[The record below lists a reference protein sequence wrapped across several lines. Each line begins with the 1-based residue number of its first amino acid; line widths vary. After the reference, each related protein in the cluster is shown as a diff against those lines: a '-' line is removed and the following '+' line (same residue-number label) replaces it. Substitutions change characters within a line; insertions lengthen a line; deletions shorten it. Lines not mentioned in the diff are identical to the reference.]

1 MTAKHFTIAIAGN
14 PNCGKTALFN
24 ALTGSRQHVG
34 NWPGVTVE
42 KKEGYFELG
51 GRHIRVV
58 DLPGT
63 YAIFANAEDERA
75 AVDYLL
81 SREADL
87 IINIVDATNIERNLF
102 LTSQLA
108 DMHLPMVIAVNMMD
122 IAEHRGIVLDLQALS
137 ETYGIPCIPLSAV
150 SDKSVMNF
158 VGEMAHVLA
167 APMPLPKPMV
177 YADKVEEAVKL
188 LEPKVAP
195 VAKLLNAD
203 DRWVALMYLG
213 NEKSYADKFA
223 EAGVT
228 IDKAEVTRLLGEE
241 PEFAMAESRYSKSH
255 EVAKA
260 VIESSR
266 TKKTLSDKI
275 DAVLLNRWAALPI
288 FLVIMYLVFW
298 IAVTIGSAFIDFF
311 DVLFGAIFVDGLG
324 YVLTDVF
331 HAPGFVSAIL
341 ADGIGAGIQTVST
354 FIPVIFFMF
363 LCLSFLED
371 SGYMA
376 RAAFVAD
383 RFMRF
388 LGLPGRAFV
397 PMMVGF
403 GCGVPGIMG
412 SRVLE
417 SKRERFLTIFLVPF
431 MSCGARLPVYALFA
445 AAFFGKMAGTV
456 VFLLYLAGVLFAI
469 AYGLFLK
476 KSLFQGQASNFVM
489 ELPPYHL
496 PKFKSLMIHCWQRLR
511 DYIWRAGKVITIAVA
526 VLGFLNSFGIVEKMY
541 VDVNGTET
549 EIVKSEEGYQMVKEN
564 EEGEAENVALPEGF
578 VVDESKI
585 STANEFTAGNGDSE
599 NSLLSVIGK
608 AITPVF
614 EPFGVEKE
622 NWPASVSLFTGLL
635 AKEAVI
641 GTMNSLYS
649 MVGEN
654 NSESGIQNSESNE
667 NDKVAK
673 LEGESLPLAPAT
685 DAASAAPSSGDTP
698 QRPEASEESENVIAR
713 SDSAEAIFSPDSS
726 IAAAAD
732 SAALAS
738 NVIPATEPES
748 GTSEAAPAEAAPA
761 EAPAEETVAEPAEE
775 EKPLIAGID
784 ECPAEEEEEGG
795 APDMKGAL
803 LEALGSIPANLAEV
817 FGSLVDPL
825 GTSGEL
831 EGQEAAELKKETL
844 DKITDAKVL
853 TCEEFAAIE
862 TFGEEEEDE
871 KTRVAVFEKL
881 AAAGLEL
888 SEDEMGAL
896 EEGDLSE
903 TADIYAN
910 LRSYFHNPDKDGNP
924 VDGFNWQVF
933 AFLIFILLYV
943 PCLAAM
949 GVVAREIGLGL
960 AILMATV
967 QTLLAWA
974 VAVLLYQVPVGGNTT
989 WIVAAIVVLVGT
1001 GIFLK
1006 LFGIKAN
1013 KEKRFED

>member
-1 MTAKHFTIAIAGN
+1 MAARKLLTIAIAGN

-24 ALTGSRQHVG
+24 ALTGARQHVG

-51 GRHIRVV
+51 DRQIRLV

-63 YAIFANAEDERA
+63 YALFANAEDERA

-81 SREADL
+81 SREASL
-87 IINIVDATNIERNLF
+87 IINIVDATNLERNLF

-108 DMHLPMVIAVNMMD
+108 DMKIPMVIAVNMMD
-122 IAEHRGIVLDLQALS
+122 IAENRGIQLDLDELS
-137 ETYGIPCIPLSAV
+137 DFYGVPCIPLSAV
-150 SDKSVMNF
+150 SEKSVTNF
-158 VGEMAHVLA
+158 ISQMGHVLA
-167 APMPLPKPMV
+167 RPMPLPKQMV
-177 YADKVEEAVKL
+177 YGDKVEEAVKV

-195 VAKLLNAD
+195 VAKLLDAD
-203 DRWVALMYLG
+203 SRWVSLMYLG

-223 EAGVT
+223 EAGVKL
-228 IDKAEVTRLLGEE
+228 DKAKVVKILGEE
-241 PEFAMAESRYSKSH
+241 PEFTMAENRYSISH
-255 EVAKA
+255 EVAGKA
-260 VIESSR
+260 TVSVR
-266 TKKTLSDKI
+266 TKKTFSDKL

-288 FLVIMYLVFW
+288 FLVVMYLVFW

-324 YVLTDVF
+324 YLLGDVLGC
-331 HAPGFVSAIL
+331 PSFVTAIL

-526 VLGFLNSFGIVEKMY
+526 ILGFLNSFGIVEKA
-541 VDVNGTET
+541 VDDASTGSATET
-549 EIVKSEEGYQMVKEN
+549 EQS
-564 EEGEAENVALPEGF
+564 AGF
-578 VVDESKI
+578 
-585 STANEFTAGNGDSE
+585 EFTAGNGDSE
-599 NSLLSVIGK
+599 NSLLSIIGK

-614 EPFGVEKE
+614 EPFGVERE

-649 MVGEN
+649 MAGEN

-667 NDKVAK
+667 
-673 LEGESLPLAPAT
+673 EGKA
-685 DAASAAPSSGDTP
+685 
-698 QRPEASEESENVIAR
+698 
-713 SDSAEAIFSPDSS
+713 
-726 IAAAAD
+726 
-732 SAALAS
+732 
-738 NVIPATEPES
+738 
-748 GTSEAAPAEAAPA
+748 
-761 EAPAEETVAEPAEE
+761 AEPAADASTSSATD
-775 EKPLIAGID
+775 KPLIAGID
-784 ECPAEEEEEGG
+784 ECPAEEEEGG
-795 APDMKGAL
+795 APDIKGAV

-817 FGSLVDPL
+817 FGSLTDPL
-825 GTSGEL
+825 GTTGEL
-831 EGQEAAELKKETL
+831 EDQEAAELKKETL

-853 TCEEFAAIE
+853 TCEEYAAIE
-862 TFGEEEEDE
+862 TFGEEEVDE
-871 KTRVAVFEKL
+871 KTREAVFAKL

-888 SEDEMGAL
+888 SEDEMLAL

-910 LRSYFHNPDKDGNP
+910 LRSYFHNPDKNGNP

-967 QTLLAWA
+967 QTILAWA
-974 VAVLLYQVPVGGNTT
+974 VAVLLYQVPVGGDTK
-989 WIVAAIVVLVGT
+989 WIVAAIAVLVGT

-1006 LFGIKAN
+1006 LFGMKAN

>member
-1 MTAKHFTIAIAGN
+1 MAARKLLTIAIAGN

-24 ALTGSRQHVG
+24 ALTGARQHVG

-51 GRHIRVV
+51 DRQIRLV

-63 YAIFANAEDERA
+63 YALFANAEDERA

-81 SREADL
+81 SREASL
-87 IINIVDATNIERNLF
+87 IINIIDATNLERNLF

-108 DMHLPMVIAVNMMD
+108 DMKIPMVIAVNMMD
-122 IAEHRGIVLDLQALS
+122 IAENRGIQLDLDELS
-137 ETYGIPCIPLSAV
+137 DFYGVPCIPLSAV
-150 SDKSVMNF
+150 SEKSVTNF
-158 VGEMAHVLA
+158 ISQMGHVLA
-167 APMPLPKPMV
+167 SPMPLPKQMV
-177 YADKVEEAVKL
+177 YGDKVEEAVKV

-195 VAKLLNAD
+195 VAKLLDAD
-203 DRWVALMYLG
+203 ARWVSLMYLG

-223 EAGVT
+223 EAGVKL
-228 IDKAEVTRLLGEE
+228 DKAEVVKILGEE
-241 PEFAMAESRYSKSH
+241 PEFAMAENRYSISH
-255 EVAKA
+255 EVAGKA
-260 VIESSR
+260 IVSAR
-266 TKKTLSDKI
+266 AKKTFSDKL

-324 YVLTDVF
+324 YLLGDVLGC
-331 HAPGFVSAIL
+331 PSFVTAVL

-469 AYGLFLK
+469 VYGLFLK

-511 DYIWRAGKVITIAVA
+511 DYIWRAGKVITLAVA
-526 VLGFLNSFGIVEKMY
+526 VLGFLNSFGIVEKAA
-541 VDVNGTET
+541 D
-549 EIVKSEEGYQMVKEN
+549 EN
-564 EEGEAENVALPEGF
+564 APADEPAGF
-578 VVDESKI
+578 
-585 STANEFTAGNGDSE
+585 EFTAGNGDTE

-654 NSESGIQNSESNE
+654 NSESGIQNSETNE
-667 NDKVAK
+667 DGKAAEPEKVA
-673 LEGESLPLAPAT
+673 
-685 DAASAAPSSGDTP
+685 
-698 QRPEASEESENVIAR
+698 V
-713 SDSAEAIFSPDSS
+713 
-726 IAAAAD
+726 AD
-732 SAALAS
+732 SAATDSVKADS
-738 NVIPATEPES
+738 TVAAAGSAATDS
-748 GTSEAAPAEAAPA
+748 AVVVDSAAAPAEPAEVVAEATPA
-761 EAPAEETVAEPAEE
+761 EAPAEEKATEPAAE

-784 ECPAEEEEEGG
+784 ECPVEEEEEGG
-795 APDMKGAL
+795 APDIKGAV

-817 FGSLVDPL
+817 FGSLTDPL
-825 GTSGEL
+825 GTTGEL

-853 TCEEFAAIE
+853 TCEEYAAIE

-871 KTRVAVFEKL
+871 KTRDAVFAKL

-910 LRSYFHNPDKDGNP
+910 LRSYFHNPDKNGNP

-960 AILMATV
+960 AVLMATV
-967 QTLLAWA
+967 QTILAWA
-974 VAVLLYQVPVGGNTT
+974 VAVLLYQVPVGGDTK
-989 WIVAAIVVLVGT
+989 WIVAAIVALVGT

-1006 LFGIKAN
+1006 LFGMKAN

>member
-1 MTAKHFTIAIAGN
+1 MAARKLLTIAIAGN

-24 ALTGSRQHVG
+24 ALTGARQHVG

-51 GRHIRVV
+51 DRQIRLV

-63 YAIFANAEDERA
+63 YALFANAEDERA

-81 SREADL
+81 SREASL
-87 IINIVDATNIERNLF
+87 IINIVDATNLERNLF

-108 DMHLPMVIAVNMMD
+108 DMKIPMVIAVNMMD
-122 IAEHRGIVLDLQALS
+122 IAVNREIQLDLDELS
-137 ETYGIPCIPLSAV
+137 DFYGVPCLPLSAV
-150 SDKSVMNF
+150 SEKSVTNF
-158 VGEMAHVLA
+158 ISQMGHVLA
-167 APMPLPKPMV
+167 SPMALPKQMV
-177 YADKVEEAVKL
+177 YGDKVEEAVKV

-195 VAKLLNAD
+195 VAKLLDAD
-203 DRWVALMYLG
+203 SRWVSLMYLG

-223 EAGVT
+223 EAGVKL
-228 IDKAEVTRLLGEE
+228 DKAEVVKILGEE
-241 PEFAMAESRYSKSH
+241 PEFAMAENRYSISH
-255 EVAKA
+255 EVAGKA
-260 VIESSR
+260 TVSVR
-266 TKKTLSDKI
+266 TKKTFSDKL

-288 FLVIMYLVFW
+288 FLVVMYLVFW

-324 YVLTDVF
+324 YLLGDVLGC
-331 HAPGFVSAIL
+331 PSFVTAIL

-526 VLGFLNSFGIVEKMY
+526 ILGFLNSFGIVEKA
-541 VDVNGTET
+541 VDDASTGSATET
-549 EIVKSEEGYQMVKEN
+549 EQS
-564 EEGEAENVALPEGF
+564 AGF
-578 VVDESKI
+578 
-585 STANEFTAGNGDSE
+585 EFTAGNGDSE
-599 NSLLSVIGK
+599 NSLLSIIGK

-614 EPFGVEKE
+614 EPFGVERE

-649 MVGEN
+649 MAGEN

-667 NDKVAK
+667 
-673 LEGESLPLAPAT
+673 EGKA
-685 DAASAAPSSGDTP
+685 
-698 QRPEASEESENVIAR
+698 
-713 SDSAEAIFSPDSS
+713 
-726 IAAAAD
+726 
-732 SAALAS
+732 
-738 NVIPATEPES
+738 
-748 GTSEAAPAEAAPA
+748 
-761 EAPAEETVAEPAEE
+761 AEPAADASTSSATD
-775 EKPLIAGID
+775 KPLIAGID
-784 ECPAEEEEEGG
+784 ECPAEEEEGG
-795 APDMKGAL
+795 APDIKGAV

-817 FGSLVDPL
+817 FGSLTDPL
-825 GTSGEL
+825 GTTGEL
-831 EGQEAAELKKETL
+831 EDQEAAELKKETL

-853 TCEEFAAIE
+853 TCEEYAAIE
-862 TFGEEEEDE
+862 TFGEEEVDE
-871 KTRVAVFEKL
+871 KTREAVFAKL

-888 SEDEMGAL
+888 SEDEMLAL

-910 LRSYFHNPDKDGNP
+910 LRSYFHNPDKNGNP

-967 QTLLAWA
+967 QTILAWA
-974 VAVLLYQVPVGGNTT
+974 VAVLLYQVPVGGDTK
-989 WIVAAIVVLVGT
+989 WIVAAIAVLVGT

-1006 LFGIKAN
+1006 LFGMKAN

>member
-1 MTAKHFTIAIAGN
+1 MAARKLLTIAIAGN

-24 ALTGSRQHVG
+24 ALTGARQHVG

-51 GRHIRVV
+51 DRQIRLV

-63 YAIFANAEDERA
+63 YALFANAEDERA

-81 SREADL
+81 SREASL
-87 IINIVDATNIERNLF
+87 IINIVDATNLERNLF

-108 DMHLPMVIAVNMMD
+108 DMKIPMVIAVNMMD
-122 IAEHRGIVLDLQALS
+122 IAENRGIQLDLDELS
-137 ETYGIPCIPLSAV
+137 DFYGVPCIPLSAV
-150 SDKSVMNF
+150 SEKSVTNF
-158 VGEMAHVLA
+158 ISQMGHVLA
-167 APMPLPKPMV
+167 SPMPLPKQMV
-177 YADKVEEAVKL
+177 YGDKVEEAVKV
-188 LEPKVAP
+188 LEPKVAT
-195 VAKLLNAD
+195 VAKLLDAD
-203 DRWVALMYLG
+203 SRWVSLMYLG
-213 NEKSYADKFA
+213 NQKSYADKFA
-223 EAGVT
+223 EAGVKL
-228 IDKAEVTRLLGEE
+228 DKAEVVKILGEE
-241 PEFAMAESRYSKSH
+241 PEFAMAENRYSISH
-255 EVAKA
+255 GVAGKA
-260 VIESSR
+260 IVSAR
-266 TKKTLSDKI
+266 AKKTFSDKL

-324 YVLTDVF
+324 YVLTDVL
-331 HAPGFVSAIL
+331 HAPGFVAAIL

-511 DYIWRAGKVITIAVA
+511 DYIWRAGKVITLAVA
-526 VLGFLNSFGIVEKMY
+526 ILGFLNSFGIVEKAA
-541 VDVNGTET
+541 D
-549 EIVKSEEGYQMVKEN
+549 EN
-564 EEGEAENVALPEGF
+564 TPADEPAGF
-578 VVDESKI
+578 
-585 STANEFTAGNGDSE
+585 EFTAGNGDSE
-599 NSLLSVIGK
+599 NSLLSTIGK

-649 MVGEN
+649 MAGE
-654 NSESGIQNSESNE
+654 NSES
-667 NDKVAK
+667 
-673 LEGESLPLAPAT
+673 
-685 DAASAAPSSGDTP
+685 
-698 QRPEASEESENVIAR
+698 
-713 SDSAEAIFSPDSS
+713 
-726 IAAAAD
+726 
-732 SAALAS
+732 S
-738 NVIPATEPES
+738 NVIPANEPES
-748 GTSEAAPAEAAPA
+748 TSNEMADQ
-761 EAPAEETVAEPAEE
+761 VRHDGEE
-775 EKPLIAGID
+775 EKVLIAGVD

-795 APDMKGAL
+795 APDIKGAV

-817 FGSLVDPL
+817 FGSLTDPL

-831 EGQEAAELKKETL
+831 EGQETAELKKETL
-844 DKITDAKVL
+844 DKIEGAKVL

-871 KTRVAVFEKL
+871 KTREAVFEKL
-881 AAAGLEL
+881 AAAGITLD
-888 SEDEMGAL
+888 EDEMGAL

-910 LRSYFHNPDKDGNP
+910 LRSYFHNPDKNGNP

-989 WIVAAIVVLVGT
+989 WIVAAIAVLVGT

-1006 LFGIKAN
+1006 VFGMKAN

>member
-1 MTAKHFTIAIAGN
+1 MAARKLLTIAIAGN

-24 ALTGSRQHVG
+24 ALTGARQHVG

-51 GRHIRVV
+51 DRQIRLV

-63 YAIFANAEDERA
+63 YALFANAEDERA

-81 SREADL
+81 SREASL
-87 IINIVDATNIERNLF
+87 IINIVDATNLERNLF

-108 DMHLPMVIAVNMMD
+108 DMHIPMVIAVNMMD
-122 IAEHRGIVLDLQALS
+122 IAENRGIQLDLDELS
-137 ETYGIPCIPLSAV
+137 DVYGVPCIPLSAV
-150 SDKSVMNF
+150 SEKSVTNF
-158 VGEMAHVLA
+158 ISQMGHVLA
-167 APMPLPKPMV
+167 SPMPLPKQMV
-177 YADKVEEAVKL
+177 YGDKIEETVKV

-195 VAKLLNAD
+195 VAKLLDAD
-203 DRWVALMYLG
+203 ARWVSLMYLG
-213 NEKSYADKFA
+213 NQNSYADKFA
-223 EAGVT
+223 EAGVK
-228 IDKAEVTRLLGEE
+228 INKADVTKILGEE
-241 PEFAMAESRYSKSH
+241 PEFAMAENRYSISH
-255 EVAKA
+255 NVAGKA
-260 VIESSR
+260 IVAARE
-266 TKKTLSDKI
+266 KKTFSDKL
-275 DAVLLNRWAALPI
+275 DAVLLNRWTALPI
-288 FLVIMYLVFW
+288 FLVVMYLVFW
-298 IAVTIGSAFIDFF
+298 VAVTIGSAFIDFF

-324 YVLTDVF
+324 YVLTDVL

-363 LCLSFLED
+363 LSLSFLED

-456 VFLLYLAGVLFAI
+456 VFLLYLAGVLFAV

-526 VLGFLNSFGIVEKMY
+526 ILGFLNSFGIVEKAA
-541 VDVNGTET
+541 D
-549 EIVKSEEGYQMVKEN
+549 EN
-564 EEGEAENVALPEGF
+564 APADEPAGF
-578 VVDESKI
+578 
-585 STANEFTAGNGDSE
+585 EFTAGNGDSE

-649 MVGEN
+649 MAGEN
-654 NSESGIQNSESNE
+654 AE
-667 NDKVAK
+667 
-673 LEGESLPLAPAT
+673 APAEEPK
-685 DAASAAPSSGDTP
+685 AEEPAPE
-698 QRPEASEESENVIAR
+698 QV
-713 SDSAEAIFSPDSS
+713 
-726 IAAAAD
+726 AAAD
-732 SAALAS
+732 SAATDSAVVS
-738 NVIPATEPES
+738 DSA
-748 GTSEAAPAEAAPA
+748 AAPAETA
-761 EAPAEETVAEPAEE
+761 EATEEKAEE
-775 EKPLIAGID
+775 EKVLIAGVD

-795 APDMKGAL
+795 APDIKGAV
-803 LEALGSIPANLAEV
+803 LEALGSIPANLSEV
-817 FGSLVDPL
+817 IGSLTDIL
-825 GTSGEL
+825 GTAGEL

-853 TCEEFAAIE
+853 TCEEFAAIA

-871 KTRVAVFEKL
+871 KTREAVFEKL
-881 AAAGLEL
+881 AAAGVTLD
-888 SEDEMGAL
+888 EDEMGAL

-910 LRSYFHNPDKDGNP
+910 LRSYFHNPDKNGNP

-967 QTLLAWA
+967 QTILAWA
-974 VAVLLYQVPVGGNTT
+974 VAVLLYQVPVGGDTK
-989 WIVAAIVVLVGT
+989 WIVAAIVALVGT

-1006 LFGIKAN
+1006 LFGMKAN

>member
-1 MTAKHFTIAIAGN
+1 MAPKLFTIAIAGN

-24 ALTGSRQHVG
+24 ALTGARQSVG

-42 KKEGYFELG
+42 KKEGFFELG
-51 GRHIRVV
+51 NQHIRVV

-63 YAIFANAEDERA
+63 YALFANAEDERA

-81 SREADL
+81 TREADL
-87 IINIVDATNIERNLF
+87 IVNIIDASNIERNLF
-102 LTSQLA
+102 LTSQLV
-108 DMHLPMVIAVNMMD
+108 DMQIPMVIAANMID
-122 IAEHRGIVLDLQALS
+122 IAEKRGLHLDLDILA
-137 ETYGIPCIPLSAV
+137 ERFGVPVIPLSAV
-150 SDKSVMNF
+150 NERSITNF
-158 VGEMAHVLA
+158 ISEMAHVVA
-167 APMPLPKPMV
+167 GKKMTPKAID
-177 YADKVEEAVKL
+177 YGEKVEAAVKY
-188 LEPKVAP
+188 LEPKVEP
-195 VAKLLNAD
+195 VAKLLDAD
-203 DRWVALMYLG
+203 ARWVSLMYLG

-223 EAGVT
+223 EAKVQ
-228 IDKAEVTRLLGEE
+228 INKAEVTQILGEE
-241 PEFAMAESRYSKSH
+241 SEFAMADSRYSLAH
-255 EVAKA
+255 EIAGKT
-260 VIESSR
+260 ILSNRSKR
-266 TKKTLSDKI
+266 TWSDKL
-275 DAVLLNRWAALPI
+275 DSVLLNRWASLPI
-288 FLVIMYLVFW
+288 FLLVMYLVFW
-298 IAVTIGSAFIDFF
+298 VAVTIGSAFIDFF

-324 YVLTDVF
+324 YLLTDVF

-445 AAFFGKMAGTV
+445 AAFFGTQAGTV
-456 VFLLYLAGVLFAI
+456 VFALYLAGVLFAI
-469 AYGLFLK
+469 VYGLILRR
-476 KSLFQGQASNFVM
+476 SLFVGEASNFVM

-496 PKFKSLMIHCWQRLR
+496 PKFKSLMIHSWLRLR
-511 DYIWRAGKVITIAVA
+511 DYVIRAGKVITIAVA
-526 VLGFLNSFGIVEKMY
+526 ILGFLNSFGFVDKLYTEINGEK
-541 VDVNGTET
+541 T
-549 EIVKSEEGYQMVKEN
+549 EIVKSEEGYAMVQDEKE
-564 EEGEAENVALPEGF
+564 VPLPEG
-578 VVDESKI
+578 VVIDESKVQTE
-585 STANEFTAGNGDSE
+585 SEFTAGNGDSE

-614 EPFGVEKE
+614 EPFGVESN

-649 MVGEN
+649 MAGPGDAAEVASRHPEQ
-654 NSESGIQNSESNE
+654 SEGSSEVSTE
-667 NDKVAK
+667 
-673 LEGESLPLAPAT
+673 APAP
-685 DAASAAPSSGDTP
+685 AAEPVAVA
-698 QRPEASEESENVIAR
+698 
-713 SDSAEAIFSPDSS
+713 DSS
-726 IAAAAD
+726 ETRHPEQSEGSSEVSAAAD
-732 SAALAS
+732 SAVADSAVVADS
-738 NVIPATEPES
+738 
-748 GTSEAAPAEAAPA
+748 AAETA
-761 EAPAEETVAEPAEE
+761 EAPADGSASSPT
-775 EKPLIAGID
+775 EKVLIAGVD

-795 APDMKGAL
+795 APDILGAFK
-803 LEALGSIPANLAEV
+803 EALGTIPENLSEV
-817 FGSLVDPL
+817 FGSLTDIL

-831 EGQEAAELKKETL
+831 EAQNAAELKKVTL
-844 DKITDAKVL
+844 DKILDAKAI
-853 TCEEFAAIE
+853 TCEEYASIE
-862 TFGEEEEDE
+862 TFSEEEGADKAREE
-871 KTRVAVFEKL
+871 VFAKL
-881 AAAGLEL
+881 AAAGLTL
-888 SEDEMGAL
+888 SEDEIGAL

-910 LRSYFHNPDKDGNP
+910 LRSYFHNPDKNGNP

-949 GVVAREIGLGL
+949 GVVVREIGLGL
-960 AILMATV
+960 GVLMAVV
-967 QTLLAWA
+967 QTILAWA
-974 VAVLLYQVPVGGNTT
+974 VAVLLYQVPVGGNVF
-989 WIVAAIVVLVGT
+989 WIVSSIIVLVAT
-1001 GIFLK
+1001 FVFLK
-1006 LFGIKAN
+1006 LFGMSAN
-1013 KEKRFED
+1013 KKGRFED

>member
-1 MTAKHFTIAIAGN
+1 MAARKLLTIAIAGN

-24 ALTGSRQHVG
+24 ALTGARQRVG

-51 GRHIRVV
+51 DRQIRLV

-63 YAIFANAEDERA
+63 YALFANAEDERA

-81 SREADL
+81 SREASL
-87 IINIVDATNIERNLF
+87 IINIVDATNLERNLF

-108 DMHLPMVIAVNMMD
+108 DMKIPMVIAVNMMD
-122 IAEHRGIVLDLQALS
+122 IAENRGIQLDLDELS
-137 ETYGIPCIPLSAV
+137 DFYGVPCIPLSAV
-150 SDKSVMNF
+150 SEKSVTNF
-158 VGEMAHVLA
+158 ISQMGHVLA
-167 APMPLPKPMV
+167 SPMPLPKQMV
-177 YADKVEEAVKL
+177 YGDKVEEAVKV

-195 VAKLLNAD
+195 VAKLLDAD
-203 DRWVALMYLG
+203 ARWVSLMYLG
-213 NEKSYADKFA
+213 NQKSYADKFA
-223 EAGVT
+223 EAGVKL
-228 IDKAEVTRLLGEE
+228 DKADVVKILGEE
-241 PEFAMAESRYSKSH
+241 PEFAMAENRYSISH
-255 EVAKA
+255 EVAGKA
-260 VIESSR
+260 TVSVR
-266 TKKTLSDKI
+266 TKKTFSDKL

-324 YVLTDVF
+324 YLLGDVLGC
-331 HAPGFVSAIL
+331 PSFVTAVL

-476 KSLFQGQASNFVM
+476 RSLFQGQASNFVM

-511 DYIWRAGKVITIAVA
+511 DYIWRAGKVITLAVA

-541 VDVNGTET
+541 VDVDGKTT
-549 EIVKSEEGYQMVKEN
+549 EIVQAEDGYQMVKEN

-578 VVDESKI
+578 VVDESKVVK
-585 STANEFTAGNGDSE
+585 SNEFTAGNGDSE
-599 NSLLSVIGK
+599 NSMLSIIGK

-614 EPFGVEKE
+614 EPFGVERE

-654 NSESGIQNSESNE
+654 AE
-667 NDKVAK
+667 
-673 LEGESLPLAPAT
+673 APAEENK
-685 DAASAAPSSGDTP
+685 AAKPTEEPKAEEPAPEQVAVADSAAT
-698 QRPEASEESENVIAR
+698 
-713 SDSAEAIFSPDSS
+713 DSVKADSTV
-726 IAAAAD
+726 AAAD
-732 SAALAS
+732 SAATDSAVVADS
-738 NVIPATEPES
+738 A
-748 GTSEAAPAEAAPA
+748 AAPAESAEVVAEAAPA
-761 EAPAEETVAEPAEE
+761 EEKATEPAAE
-775 EKPLIAGID
+775 EKPLIVGID

-795 APDMKGAL
+795 APDIKGAV

-817 FGSLVDPL
+817 FGSLTDPL

-853 TCEEFAAIE
+853 TCEEYAAIE

-871 KTRVAVFEKL
+871 KTREAVFAKL

-910 LRSYFHNPDKDGNP
+910 LRSYFHNPDKNGNP

-974 VAVLLYQVPVGGNTT
+974 VAVLLYQVPVGGNVT

-1006 LFGIKAN
+1006 LFGMKAN

>member
-1 MTAKHFTIAIAGN
+1 MAPKLFTIAIAGN

-24 ALTGSRQHVG
+24 ALTGARQSVG

-42 KKEGYFELG
+42 KKEGFFELG
-51 GRHIRVV
+51 NQHIRVV

-81 SREADL
+81 TREADL
-87 IINIVDATNIERNLF
+87 IVNIIDASNIERNLF
-102 LTSQLA
+102 LTSQLV
-108 DMHLPMVIAVNMMD
+108 DMQIPMVIAANMID
-122 IAEHRGIVLDLQALS
+122 IAEKRGLHLDLDILA
-137 ETYGIPCIPLSAV
+137 ERFGVPVIPLSAV
-150 SDKSVMNF
+150 NERSITNF
-158 VGEMAHVLA
+158 ISEMAHVIA
-167 APMPLPKPMV
+167 GKKMTPKAID
-177 YADKVEEAVKL
+177 YGEKVESAVKY
-188 LEPKVAP
+188 LEPKVEP
-195 VAKLLNAD
+195 VAKLLDAD
-203 DRWVALMYLG
+203 ARWVSLMYLG

-223 EAGVT
+223 EAKVQ
-228 IDKAEVTRLLGEE
+228 INKAEVTKMLDEE
-241 PEFAMAESRYSKSH
+241 SEFAMADARYSMAHDIANKTILSNRS
-255 EVAKA
+255 K
-260 VIESSR
+260 R
-266 TKKTLSDKI
+266 TWSDKL
-275 DAVLLNRWAALPI
+275 DSVLLNRWASLPI
-288 FLVIMYLVFW
+288 FLLVMYLVFW
-298 IAVTIGSAFIDFF
+298 VAVTIGSAFIDFF

-324 YVLTDVF
+324 YLLTDVL

-445 AAFFGKMAGTV
+445 AAFFGTQAGTV
-456 VFLLYLAGVLFAI
+456 VFALYLAGVLFAI
-469 AYGLFLK
+469 VYGLILRR
-476 KSLFQGQASNFVM
+476 SLFVGEASNFVM

-496 PKFKSLMIHCWQRLR
+496 PKFKSLMIHSWLRLR
-511 DYIWRAGKVITIAVA
+511 DYVIRAGKVITIAVA
-526 VLGFLNSFGIVEKMY
+526 ILGFLNSFGFVDKLYTEINGEK
-541 VDVNGTET
+541 T
-549 EIVKSEEGYQMVKEN
+549 EIVKSEEGYAMVQDEKE
-564 EEGEAENVALPEGF
+564 VPLPEG
-578 VVDESKI
+578 VVIDESKVQTE
-585 STANEFTAGNGDSE
+585 SEFTAGNGDSE

-608 AITPVF
+608 AITPIF
-614 EPFGVEKE
+614 EPFGVEAN

-649 MVGEN
+649 MAGPGDAAEVASRHPEQ
-654 NSESGIQNSESNE
+654 SEGSSEVST
-667 NDKVAK
+667 A
-673 LEGESLPLAPAT
+673 SPAPA
-685 DAASAAPSSGDTP
+685 
-698 QRPEASEESENVIAR
+698 
-713 SDSAEAIFSPDSS
+713 AEPVAVADSS
-726 IAAAAD
+726 ETRHPEQSEGSSEVSAAAD
-732 SAALAS
+732 SAVADSAVADS
-738 NVIPATEPES
+738 S
-748 GTSEAAPAEAAPA
+748 KAAEPA
-761 EAPAEETVAEPAEE
+761 EAPAADPAEE
-775 EKPLIAGID
+775 KVLIAGVD

-795 APDMKGAL
+795 APDILGAFK
-803 LEALGSIPANLAEV
+803 EALGTIPENLSEV
-817 FGSLVDPL
+817 FGSLTDIL

-831 EGQEAAELKKETL
+831 EAQNAAELKKVTL
-844 DKITDAKVL
+844 DKILDAKAI
-853 TCEEFAAIE
+853 TCEEYASIE
-862 TFGEEEEDE
+862 TFSEDE
-871 KTRVAVFEKL
+871 GADKAREEVFAKL
-881 AAAGLEL
+881 AAAGLTL
-888 SEDEMGAL
+888 SEDEIGAL

-910 LRSYFHNPDKDGNP
+910 LRSYFHNPDKNGNP

-949 GVVAREIGLGL
+949 GVVVREIGLGL
-960 AILMATV
+960 GVLMAVV
-967 QTLLAWA
+967 QTILAWA
-974 VAVLLYQVPVGGNTT
+974 VAVLLYQVPVGGNVF
-989 WIVAAIVVLVGT
+989 WIVSSIIVLVAT
-1001 GIFLK
+1001 FVFLK
-1006 LFGIKAN
+1006 LFGMSAN
-1013 KEKRFED
+1013 KKGRFED

>member
-1 MTAKHFTIAIAGN
+1 MAPKLFTIAIAGN

-24 ALTGSRQHVG
+24 ALTGARQSVG

-42 KKEGYFELG
+42 KKEGFFELG
-51 GRHIRVV
+51 NQHIRVV

-63 YAIFANAEDERA
+63 YALFANAEDERA

-81 SREADL
+81 TREADL
-87 IINIVDATNIERNLF
+87 IVNIIDASNIERNLF
-102 LTSQLA
+102 LTSQLV
-108 DMHLPMVIAVNMMD
+108 DMQIPMVIAANMID
-122 IAEHRGIVLDLQALS
+122 IAEKRGLHLDLDILA
-137 ETYGIPCIPLSAV
+137 ERFGVPVIPLSAV
-150 SDKSVMNF
+150 NERSITNF
-158 VGEMAHVLA
+158 ISEMAHVVA
-167 APMPLPKPMV
+167 GKKMTPKAID
-177 YADKVEEAVKL
+177 YGEKVESAVKY
-188 LEPKVAP
+188 LEPKVEP
-195 VAKLLNAD
+195 VAKLLDAD
-203 DRWVALMYLG
+203 ARWVSLMYLG

-223 EAGVT
+223 EAKVQ
-228 IDKAEVTRLLGEE
+228 INKAEVTQILGEE
-241 PEFAMAESRYSKSH
+241 SEFAMADSRYSLAH
-255 EVAKA
+255 EIAGKT
-260 VIESSR
+260 ILSNRSKR
-266 TKKTLSDKI
+266 TWSDKL
-275 DAVLLNRWAALPI
+275 DSVLLNRWASLPI
-288 FLVIMYLVFW
+288 FLLVMYLVFW
-298 IAVTIGSAFIDFF
+298 VAVTIGSAFIDFF

-324 YVLTDVF
+324 YLLTDVF

-445 AAFFGKMAGTV
+445 AAFFGTQAGTV
-456 VFLLYLAGVLFAI
+456 VFALYLAGVLFAI
-469 AYGLFLK
+469 VYGLILRR
-476 KSLFQGQASNFVM
+476 SLFVGEASNFVM

-496 PKFKSLMIHCWQRLR
+496 PKFKSLMIHSWLRLR
-511 DYIWRAGKVITIAVA
+511 DYVIRAGKVITIAVA
-526 VLGFLNSFGIVEKMY
+526 ILGFLNSFGFVDKLYTEINGEK
-541 VDVNGTET
+541 T
-549 EIVKSEEGYQMVKEN
+549 EIVKSEEGYAMVQDEKE
-564 EEGEAENVALPEGF
+564 VPLPEG
-578 VVDESKI
+578 VVIDESKVQTE
-585 STANEFTAGNGDSE
+585 SEFTAGNGDSE

-614 EPFGVEKE
+614 EPFGVESN

-649 MVGEN
+649 MAGP
-654 NSESGIQNSESNE
+654 G
-667 NDKVAK
+667 
-673 LEGESLPLAPAT
+673 
-685 DAASAAPSSGDTP
+685 DAAEAPKAAEP
-698 QRPEASEESENVIAR
+698 
-713 SDSAEAIFSPDSS
+713 
-726 IAAAAD
+726 AA
-732 SAALAS
+732 
-738 NVIPATEPES
+738 VEKV
-748 GTSEAAPAEAAPA
+748 A
-761 EAPAEETVAEPAEE
+761 EAPAPAAEPVAVADSSAVDSAKVAVADSAVADSAVVADSVAAEKAAEAPAAAE
-775 EKPLIAGID
+775 EKPLIAGVD

-795 APDMKGAL
+795 APDILGAFK
-803 LEALGSIPANLAEV
+803 EALGTIPENLSEV
-817 FGSLVDPL
+817 FGSLTDIL

-831 EGQEAAELKKETL
+831 EAQNAAELKKVTL
-844 DKITDAKVL
+844 DKILDAKAI
-853 TCEEFAAIE
+853 TCEEYASIE
-862 TFGEEEEDE
+862 TFSEDE
-871 KTRVAVFEKL
+871 GADKAREEVFAKL
-881 AAAGLEL
+881 AAAGLTL
-888 SEDEMGAL
+888 SEDEIGAL

-910 LRSYFHNPDKDGNP
+910 LRSYFHNPDKNGNP

-949 GVVAREIGLGL
+949 GVVVREIGLGL
-960 AILMATV
+960 GVLMAVV
-967 QTLLAWA
+967 QTILAWA
-974 VAVLLYQVPVGGNTT
+974 VAVLLYQVPVGGNVF
-989 WIVAAIVVLVGT
+989 WIVSSIIVLVAT
-1001 GIFLK
+1001 FVFLK
-1006 LFGIKAN
+1006 LFGMSAN
-1013 KEKRFED
+1013 KKGRFED

>member
-1 MTAKHFTIAIAGN
+1 
-14 PNCGKTALFN
+14 
-24 ALTGSRQHVG
+24 
-34 NWPGVTVE
+34 
-42 KKEGYFELG
+42 
-51 GRHIRVV
+51 
-58 DLPGT
+58 
-63 YAIFANAEDERA
+63 
-75 AVDYLL
+75 
-81 SREADL
+81 
-87 IINIVDATNIERNLF
+87 
-102 LTSQLA
+102 
-108 DMHLPMVIAVNMMD
+108 
-122 IAEHRGIVLDLQALS
+122 
-137 ETYGIPCIPLSAV
+137 
-150 SDKSVMNF
+150 
-158 VGEMAHVLA
+158 
-167 APMPLPKPMV
+167 
-177 YADKVEEAVKL
+177 
-188 LEPKVAP
+188 
-195 VAKLLNAD
+195 
-203 DRWVALMYLG
+203 
-213 NEKSYADKFA
+213 
-223 EAGVT
+223 
-228 IDKAEVTRLLGEE
+228 
-241 PEFAMAESRYSKSH
+241 
-255 EVAKA
+255 
-260 VIESSR
+260 
-266 TKKTLSDKI
+266 
-275 DAVLLNRWAALPI
+275 
-288 FLVIMYLVFW
+288 
-298 IAVTIGSAFIDFF
+298 
-311 DVLFGAIFVDGLG
+311 
-324 YVLTDVF
+324 
-331 HAPGFVSAIL
+331 
-341 ADGIGAGIQTVST
+341 
-354 FIPVIFFMF
+354 
-363 LCLSFLED
+363 
-371 SGYMA
+371 
-376 RAAFVAD
+376 
-383 RFMRF
+383 
-388 LGLPGRAFV
+388 
-397 PMMVGF
+397 
-403 GCGVPGIMG
+403 
-412 SRVLE
+412 
-417 SKRERFLTIFLVPF
+417 
-431 MSCGARLPVYALFA
+431 
-445 AAFFGKMAGTV
+445 AGTV

-489 ELPPYHL
+489 ELPPYHM

-526 VLGFLNSFGIVEKMY
+526 VLGFLNSFGIVEK
-541 VDVNGTET
+541 
-549 EIVKSEEGYQMVKEN
+549 
-564 EEGEAENVALPEGF
+564 A
-578 VVDESKI
+578 VDENAP
-585 STANEFTAGNGDSE
+585 TNEPAGFEFTAGNGDSE

-654 NSESGIQNSESNE
+654 ASDVIPATKPESSTGEMADQVRHDEE
-667 NDKVAK
+667 QAAVATADTTANDTNKVA
-673 LEGESLPLAPAT
+673 EPA
-685 DAASAAPSSGDTP
+685 
-698 QRPEASEESENVIAR
+698 
-713 SDSAEAIFSPDSS
+713 AETAEV
-726 IAAAAD
+726 AAAD

-748 GTSEAAPAEAAPA
+748 GTSEAAPAEA
-761 EAPAEETVAEPAEE
+761 PAEETVVEPAAE
-775 EKPLIAGID
+775 EKPLIAGVD

-795 APDMKGAL
+795 APDIKGAL

-817 FGSLVDPL
+817 FGSLTDPL

-871 KTRVAVFEKL
+871 KTRVAVFAKL
-881 AAAGLEL
+881 AAAGIEL

>member
-1 MTAKHFTIAIAGN
+1 MAARKLLTIAIAGN

-24 ALTGSRQHVG
+24 ALTGARQHVG

-51 GRHIRVV
+51 DRQIRLV

-63 YAIFANAEDERA
+63 YALFANAEDERA

-81 SREADL
+81 SREASL
-87 IINIVDATNIERNLF
+87 IINIVDATNLERNLF

-108 DMHLPMVIAVNMMD
+108 DMKIPMVIAVNMMD
-122 IAEHRGIVLDLQALS
+122 IAENRGIQLDLDELS
-137 ETYGIPCIPLSAV
+137 DFYGVPCIPLSAV
-150 SDKSVMNF
+150 SEKSVTNF
-158 VGEMAHVLA
+158 ISQMGHVLA
-167 APMPLPKPMV
+167 SPMPLPKQMV
-177 YADKVEEAVKL
+177 YGDKVEEAVKM

-195 VAKLLNAD
+195 VAELLATD
-203 DRWVALMYLG
+203 ARWVSLMYLG

-223 EAGVT
+223 EAGVKL
-228 IDKAEVTRLLGEE
+228 DKADVVKILGEE
-241 PEFAMAESRYSKSH
+241 PEFAMAENRYSISH
-255 EVAKA
+255 SVAGKA
-260 VIESSR
+260 IVSAR
-266 TKKTLSDKI
+266 AKKTFSDKL

-324 YVLTDVF
+324 YVLTDVL
-331 HAPGFVSAIL
+331 HAPGFVAAIL

-456 VFLLYLAGVLFAI
+456 VFLLYLAGVLFAV

-496 PKFKSLMIHCWQRLR
+496 PKVKSLMIHCWQRLR
-511 DYIWRAGKVITIAVA
+511 DYIWRAGKVITLAVA
-526 VLGFLNSFGIVEKMY
+526 VLGFLNSFGIVEK
-541 VDVNGTET
+541 
-549 EIVKSEEGYQMVKEN
+549 
-564 EEGEAENVALPEGF
+564 A
-578 VVDESKI
+578 VDEN
-585 STANEFTAGNGDSE
+585 APADEPAGFEFTAGNGDSE

-654 NSESGIQNSESNE
+654 AEAPADGSTISPTE
-667 NDKVAK
+667 KVA
-673 LEGESLPLAPAT
+673 E
-685 DAASAAPSSGDTP
+685 
-698 QRPEASEESENVIAR
+698 
-713 SDSAEAIFSPDSS
+713 
-726 IAAAAD
+726 
-732 SAALAS
+732 
-738 NVIPATEPES
+738 
-748 GTSEAAPAEAAPA
+748 PAEAPTA
-761 EAPAEETVAEPAEE
+761 EAPAEE
-775 EKPLIAGID
+775 KPLIVGID

-795 APDMKGAL
+795 APDIKGAV

-817 FGSLVDPL
+817 FGSLTDPL
-825 GTSGEL
+825 GTTGEL

-853 TCEEFAAIE
+853 TCEEYAAIE

-871 KTRVAVFEKL
+871 KTREAVFAKL

-910 LRSYFHNPDKDGNP
+910 LRSYFHNPDKNGNP

-960 AILMATV
+960 AVLMATV

-974 VAVLLYQVPVGGNTT
+974 IAVLLYQVPVGGNMT

-1006 LFGIKAN
+1006 LFGMKAN

>member
-1 MTAKHFTIAIAGN
+1 MAARKLLTIAIAGN

-24 ALTGSRQHVG
+24 ALTGARQHVG

-51 GRHIRVV
+51 DRQIRLV

-63 YAIFANAEDERA
+63 YALFANAEDERA

-81 SREADL
+81 SREASL
-87 IINIVDATNIERNLF
+87 IINIVDATNLERNLF

-108 DMHLPMVIAVNMMD
+108 DMKIPMVIAVNMMD
-122 IAEHRGIVLDLQALS
+122 IAENRGIQLDLDELS
-137 ETYGIPCIPLSAV
+137 DFYGVPCIPLSAV
-150 SDKSVMNF
+150 SEKSVTNF
-158 VGEMAHVLA
+158 ISQMGHVLA
-167 APMPLPKPMV
+167 SPMPVPKQIA
-177 YADKVEEAVKL
+177 YADKVEEAVKV

-195 VAKLLNAD
+195 VAELLATD
-203 DRWVALMYLG
+203 ARWVSLMYLG
-213 NEKSYADKFA
+213 NQKSYADKFA

-228 IDKAEVTRLLGEE
+228 LHKADVVKILGEE
-241 PEFAMAESRYSKSH
+241 PEFAMAENRYSIAH
-255 EVAKA
+255 EVAGKA
-260 VIESSR
+260 VVEKR
-266 TKKTLSDKI
+266 AKKTFSDKL

-311 DVLFGAIFVDGLG
+311 DTLFGAIFVDGLG
-324 YVLTDVF
+324 YVLTDVL
-331 HAPGFVSAIL
+331 HAPGFVAAIL

-456 VFLLYLAGVLFAI
+456 VFLLYLAGVLFAV

-476 KSLFQGQASNFVM
+476 KSLFQGLASNFVM

-496 PKFKSLMIHCWQRLR
+496 PKVKSLMIHCWQRLR
-511 DYIWRAGKVITIAVA
+511 DYIWRAGKVITLAVA
-526 VLGFLNSFGIVEKMY
+526 VLGFLNSFGIVEK
-541 VDVNGTET
+541 
-549 EIVKSEEGYQMVKEN
+549 
-564 EEGEAENVALPEGF
+564 A
-578 VVDESKI
+578 VDENAP
-585 STANEFTAGNGDSE
+585 TNEPAGFEFTAGNGDSE

-649 MVGEN
+649 MAGEN
-654 NSESGIQNSESNE
+654 
-667 NDKVAK
+667 
-673 LEGESLPLAPAT
+673 
-685 DAASAAPSSGDTP
+685 
-698 QRPEASEESENVIAR
+698 
-713 SDSAEAIFSPDSS
+713 
-726 IAAAAD
+726 
-732 SAALAS
+732 
-738 NVIPATEPES
+738 
-748 GTSEAAPAEAAPA
+748 A
-761 EAPAEETVAEPAEE
+761 EAPAEENKAAEPVEEPKAETPAAEPAEE
-775 EKPLIAGID
+775 EKVLIAGVD

-795 APDMKGAL
+795 APDIKGAFF
-803 LEALGSIPANLAEV
+803 EALGSIPENLAAV
-817 FGSLVDPL
+817 FGRLLDPL
-825 GTSGEL
+825 ETSGQL
-831 EGQEAAELKKETL
+831 GDQEAAELKKETL

-871 KTRVAVFEKL
+871 KTREAVFAKL

-910 LRSYFHNPDKDGNP
+910 LRSYFHNPDKNGNP
-924 VDGFNWQVF
+924 VDGFNWQ
-933 AFLIFILLYV
+933 A
-943 PCLAAM
+943 
-949 GVVAREIGLGL
+949 
-960 AILMATV
+960 
-967 QTLLAWA
+967 
-974 VAVLLYQVPVGGNTT
+974 
-989 WIVAAIVVLVGT
+989 
-1001 GIFLK
+1001 
-1006 LFGIKAN
+1006 
-1013 KEKRFED
+1013 

>member
-1 MTAKHFTIAIAGN
+1 MAARKLLTIAIAGN

-24 ALTGSRQHVG
+24 ALTGARQHVG

-51 GRHIRVV
+51 DRQIRLV

-63 YAIFANAEDERA
+63 YALFANAEDERA

-81 SREADL
+81 SREASL
-87 IINIVDATNIERNLF
+87 IINIVDATNLKRNLF

-108 DMHLPMVIAVNMMD
+108 DMKIPMVIAVNMMD
-122 IAEHRGIVLDLQALS
+122 IAENRGIQLDLDELS
-137 ETYGIPCIPLSAV
+137 DFYGVPCIPLSAV
-150 SDKSVMNF
+150 SEKSVTNF
-158 VGEMAHVLA
+158 ISQMGHVLA
-167 APMPLPKPMV
+167 SPMPLPKQMV
-177 YADKVEEAVKL
+177 YGDKVEEAVKM

-195 VAKLLNAD
+195 VAELLATD
-203 DRWVALMYLG
+203 ARWVSLMYLG
-213 NEKSYADKFA
+213 NQKSYADKFA
-223 EAGVT
+223 EAGVKL
-228 IDKAEVTRLLGEE
+228 DKAEVVKILGEE
-241 PEFAMAESRYSKSH
+241 PEFAMAENRYSISH
-255 EVAKA
+255 SVAGKA
-260 VIESSR
+260 IVSAR
-266 TKKTLSDKI
+266 AKKTFSDKL

-324 YVLTDVF
+324 YVLGDVLGC
-331 HAPGFVSAIL
+331 PSFVTAIL

-511 DYIWRAGKVITIAVA
+511 DYIWRAGKVITLAVA
-526 VLGFLNSFGIVEKMY
+526 ILGFLNSFGIVEKT
-541 VDVNGTET
+541 VDDASTGSATET
-549 EIVKSEEGYQMVKEN
+549 EQS
-564 EEGEAENVALPEGF
+564 AGF
-578 VVDESKI
+578 
-585 STANEFTAGNGDSE
+585 EFTAGNGDSE

-654 NSESGIQNSESNE
+654 EDER
-667 NDKVAK
+667 DVAK
-673 LEGESLPLAPAT
+673 PEGEGLPLAPAA
-685 DAASAAPSSGDTP
+685 DAASATPSSGDTP
-698 QRPEASEESENVIAR
+698 QRPEASEERHPEQSEGSSEVAATT
-713 SDSAEAIFSPDSS
+713 DSTV
-726 IAAAAD
+726 AAAD
-732 SAALAS
+732 SSTLAA
-738 NVIPATEPES
+738 NVIPASEPES
-748 GTSEAAPAEAAPA
+748 SASEMADQVRHDDEAVTA
-761 EAPAEETVAEPAEE
+761 AEPATE
-775 EKPLIAGID
+775 EKPLIVGID

-795 APDMKGAL
+795 APDIKGAV

-817 FGSLVDPL
+817 IGSLSDPL
-825 GTSGEL
+825 GTTGEL

-853 TCEEFAAIE
+853 TCEEYAAIE

-871 KTRVAVFEKL
+871 KTREAVFAKL

-910 LRSYFHNPDKDGNP
+910 LRSYFHNPDKNGNP

-960 AILMATV
+960 AVLMATV

-974 VAVLLYQVPVGGNTT
+974 IAVLLYQVPVGGNMT

-1006 LFGIKAN
+1006 LFGMKAN

>member
-1 MTAKHFTIAIAGN
+1 MAARKLLTIAIAGN

-24 ALTGSRQHVG
+24 ALTGARQHVG

-51 GRHIRVV
+51 DRQIRLV

-63 YAIFANAEDERA
+63 YALFANAEDERA

-81 SREADL
+81 SREASL
-87 IINIVDATNIERNLF
+87 IINIVDATNLERNLF

-108 DMHLPMVIAVNMMD
+108 DMKIPMVIAVNMMD
-122 IAEHRGIVLDLQALS
+122 IAENRGIQLDLDELS
-137 ETYGIPCIPLSAV
+137 DFYGVPCIPLSAV
-150 SDKSVMNF
+150 SEKSVTNF
-158 VGEMAHVLA
+158 ISQMGHVLA
-167 APMPLPKPMV
+167 SPMPLPKQMV
-177 YADKVEEAVKL
+177 YGDKVEDAVKV

-195 VAKLLNAD
+195 VAKLLDAD
-203 DRWVALMYLG
+203 SRWVSLMYLG
-213 NEKSYADKFA
+213 NQKSYADKFA
-223 EAGVT
+223 EAGVKL
-228 IDKAEVTRLLGEE
+228 DKAEVVKILGEE
-241 PEFAMAESRYSKSH
+241 PEFAMAENRYSISH
-255 EVAKA
+255 EVAGKA
-260 VIESSR
+260 TVSVR
-266 TKKTLSDKI
+266 TKKTFSDKL

-324 YVLTDVF
+324 YLLGDVLGC
-331 HAPGFVSAIL
+331 PSFVTAVL

-476 KSLFQGQASNFVM
+476 RSLFQGQASNFVM

-511 DYIWRAGKVITIAVA
+511 DYIWRAGKVITLAVA

-541 VDVNGTET
+541 VDVDGKTT
-549 EIVKSEEGYQMVKEN
+549 EIVQAEDGYQMVKEN

-578 VVDESKI
+578 VVDESKVVK
-585 STANEFTAGNGDSE
+585 SNEFTAGNGDSE
-599 NSLLSVIGK
+599 NSMLSIIGK

-614 EPFGVEKE
+614 EPFGVERE

-654 NSESGIQNSESNE
+654 AE
-667 NDKVAK
+667 
-673 LEGESLPLAPAT
+673 APA
-685 DAASAAPSSGDTP
+685 DGKAAEPVEEPKAEEPAPEQVAVADSAAT
-698 QRPEASEESENVIAR
+698 
-713 SDSAEAIFSPDSS
+713 DSVKADSTV
-726 IAAAAD
+726 AAAD
-732 SAALAS
+732 SAATDSAVVADS
-738 NVIPATEPES
+738 A
-748 GTSEAAPAEAAPA
+748 AAPAESA
-761 EAPAEETVAEPAEE
+761 EVVAEVAPAEEKATEPAAE
-775 EKPLIAGID
+775 EKPLIVGID

-795 APDMKGAL
+795 APDIKGAV

-817 FGSLVDPL
+817 FGSLTDPL

-853 TCEEFAAIE
+853 TCEEYAAIE

-871 KTRVAVFEKL
+871 KTREAVFAKL

-910 LRSYFHNPDKDGNP
+910 LRSYFHNPDKNGNP

-974 VAVLLYQVPVGGNTT
+974 VAVLLYQVPVGGNVT

-1006 LFGIKAN
+1006 LFGMKAN

>member
-1 MTAKHFTIAIAGN
+1 MAPKLFTIAIAGN

-24 ALTGSRQHVG
+24 ALTGARQSVG

-42 KKEGYFELG
+42 KKEGFFELG
-51 GRHIRVV
+51 NQHIRVV

-81 SREADL
+81 TREADL
-87 IINIVDATNIERNLF
+87 IVNIIDASNIERNLF
-102 LTSQLA
+102 LTSQLV
-108 DMHLPMVIAVNMMD
+108 DMQIPMVIAANMID
-122 IAEHRGIVLDLQALS
+122 IAEKRGLHLDLDILA
-137 ETYGIPCIPLSAV
+137 ERFGVPVIPLSAV
-150 SDKSVMNF
+150 NERSITNF
-158 VGEMAHVLA
+158 ISEMAHVVA
-167 APMPLPKPMV
+167 GKKMTPKAID
-177 YADKVEEAVKL
+177 YGEKVEAAVKY
-188 LEPKVAP
+188 LEPKVEP
-195 VAKLLNAD
+195 VAKLLDAD
-203 DRWVALMYLG
+203 ARWVSLMYLG

-223 EAGVT
+223 EAKVQ
-228 IDKAEVTRLLGEE
+228 INKDEVTKMLDEE
-241 PEFAMAESRYSKSH
+241 SEFAMADARYSLAHDIANKTILSNRS
-255 EVAKA
+255 K
-260 VIESSR
+260 R
-266 TKKTLSDKI
+266 TWSDKL
-275 DAVLLNRWAALPI
+275 DSVLLNRWASLPI
-288 FLVIMYLVFW
+288 FLLVMYLVFW
-298 IAVTIGSAFIDFF
+298 VAVTIGSAFIDFF

-324 YVLTDVF
+324 YLLTDVF

-445 AAFFGKMAGTV
+445 AAFFGTQAGTV
-456 VFLLYLAGVLFAI
+456 VFALYLAGVLFAI
-469 AYGLFLK
+469 VYGLILRR
-476 KSLFQGQASNFVM
+476 SLFVGEASNFVM

-496 PKFKSLMIHCWQRLR
+496 PKFKSLMIHSWLRLR
-511 DYIWRAGKVITIAVA
+511 DYVIRAGKVITIAVA
-526 VLGFLNSFGIVEKMY
+526 ILGFLNSFGFVDKLYTEINGEK
-541 VDVNGTET
+541 T
-549 EIVKSEEGYQMVKEN
+549 EIVKSEEGYAMVQDEKE
-564 EEGEAENVALPEGF
+564 VPLPEG
-578 VVDESKI
+578 VVIDESKVQTE
-585 STANEFTAGNGDSE
+585 SEFTAGNGDSE

-608 AITPVF
+608 AITPIF
-614 EPFGVEKE
+614 EPFGVESN

-649 MVGEN
+649 MAGPGDAAEAPKAA
-654 NSESGIQNSESNE
+654 EPAE
-667 NDKVAK
+667 
-673 LEGESLPLAPAT
+673 APAP
-685 DAASAAPSSGDTP
+685 AAEPVAVA
-698 QRPEASEESENVIAR
+698 
-713 SDSAEAIFSPDSS
+713 DSS
-726 IAAAAD
+726 ETRHPEQSDIRDLGLQPLSGVRFEGAGSSEVAAAD
-732 SAALAS
+732 SAVADSAVVADS
-738 NVIPATEPES
+738 
-748 GTSEAAPAEAAPA
+748 AAAEKAA
-761 EAPAEETVAEPAEE
+761 EAPVAEEKV
-775 EKPLIAGID
+775 LIAGVD

-795 APDMKGAL
+795 APDILGAFK
-803 LEALGSIPANLAEV
+803 EALGTIPEKLGEV
-817 FGSLVDPL
+817 FGSLTDIL

-831 EGQEAAELKKETL
+831 EAQNAAELKKETL
-844 DKITDAKVL
+844 DKVL
-853 TCEEFAAIE
+853 ATKAITCEEYASIE
-862 TFGEEEEDE
+862 TFSEDE
-871 KTRVAVFEKL
+871 GADKAREEVFAKL
-881 AAAGLEL
+881 AAAGLTL
-888 SEDEMGAL
+888 SEDEIGAL

-910 LRSYFHNPDKDGNP
+910 LRSYFHNPDKNGNP

-949 GVVAREIGLGL
+949 GVVVREIGLGL
-960 AILMATV
+960 GVLMAVV
-967 QTLLAWA
+967 QTILAWS
-974 VAVLLYQVPVGGNTT
+974 VAVLLYQIPVGGNVF
-989 WIVAAIVVLVGT
+989 WIVSSIIVLVAT
-1001 GIFLK
+1001 FVFLK
-1006 LFGIKAN
+1006 LFGMSAN
-1013 KEKRFED
+1013 KKGRFED

>member
-1 MTAKHFTIAIAGN
+1 MAARKLLTIAIAGN

-24 ALTGSRQHVG
+24 ALTGARQHVG

-51 GRHIRVV
+51 DRQIRLV

-63 YAIFANAEDERA
+63 YALFANAEDERA

-81 SREADL
+81 SREASL
-87 IINIVDATNIERNLF
+87 IINIVDATNLERNLF

-108 DMHLPMVIAVNMMD
+108 DMKIPMVIAVNMMD
-122 IAEHRGIVLDLQALS
+122 IAENRGIQLDLDELS
-137 ETYGIPCIPLSAV
+137 DFYGVPCIPLSAV
-150 SDKSVMNF
+150 SEKSVTNF
-158 VGEMAHVLA
+158 ISQMGHVLA
-167 APMPLPKPMV
+167 SPMPLPKQMV
-177 YADKVEEAVKL
+177 YGDKVEEAVKV

-195 VAKLLNAD
+195 VAKLLDAD
-203 DRWVALMYLG
+203 SRWVSLMYLG
-213 NEKSYADKFA
+213 NQKSYADKFA
-223 EAGVT
+223 EAGVKL
-228 IDKAEVTRLLGEE
+228 DKAEVVKILGEE
-241 PEFAMAESRYSKSH
+241 PEFAMAENRYSISH
-255 EVAKA
+255 EVAGKA
-260 VIESSR
+260 IVSAR
-266 TKKTLSDKI
+266 AKKTFSDKL

-324 YVLTDVF
+324 YLLGDVLGC
-331 HAPGFVSAIL
+331 PSFVTAVL

-469 AYGLFLK
+469 VYGLFLK

-511 DYIWRAGKVITIAVA
+511 DYIWRAGKVITLAVA

-541 VDVNGTET
+541 VDVDGKTT
-549 EIVKSEEGYQMVKEN
+549 EIVQAEDGYQMVKEN

-578 VVDESKI
+578 VVDESKVVK
-585 STANEFTAGNGDSE
+585 SNEFTAGNGDSE
-599 NSLLSVIGK
+599 NSLLSTIGK

-654 NSESGIQNSESNE
+654 AEAPADGSTSSAT
-667 NDKVAK
+667 DKVTEPAEVTVAK
-673 LEGESLPLAPAT
+673 EKAEEPAPEKVAVADSAAT
-685 DAASAAPSSGDTP
+685 DSVKADSTVAAVA
-698 QRPEASEESENVIAR
+698 
-713 SDSAEAIFSPDSS
+713 DS
-726 IAAAAD
+726 AAAD
-732 SAALAS
+732 SAVVADSA
-738 NVIPATEPES
+738 
-748 GTSEAAPAEAAPA
+748 AAPAESAEVVAEAAPA
-761 EAPAEETVAEPAEE
+761 EEKATEPAAE
-775 EKPLIAGID
+775 EKPLIVGID

-795 APDMKGAL
+795 APDIKGAV

-817 FGSLVDPL
+817 FGSLTDPL
-825 GTSGEL
+825 GTTGEL

-853 TCEEFAAIE
+853 TCEEYAAIE

-871 KTRVAVFEKL
+871 KTREAVFAKL

-903 TADIYAN
+903 TMDIYAN
-910 LRSYFHNPDKDGNP
+910 LRSYFHNPDKNGNP

-960 AILMATV
+960 AVLMATV

-974 VAVLLYQVPVGGNTT
+974 VAVLLYQVPVGGNVT

-1006 LFGIKAN
+1006 LFGMKAN

>member
-1 MTAKHFTIAIAGN
+1 MAARKLLTIAIAGN

-24 ALTGSRQHVG
+24 ALTGARQHVG

-51 GRHIRVV
+51 DRQIRLV

-63 YAIFANAEDERA
+63 YALFANAEDERA

-81 SREADL
+81 SREASL
-87 IINIVDATNIERNLF
+87 IINIVDATNLERNLF

-108 DMHLPMVIAVNMMD
+108 DMKIPMVIAVNMMD
-122 IAEHRGIVLDLQALS
+122 IAENRGIQLDLDELS
-137 ETYGIPCIPLSAV
+137 DFYGVPCLPLSAV
-150 SDKSVMNF
+150 SEKSVTNF
-158 VGEMAHVLA
+158 ISQMGHVLA
-167 APMPLPKPMV
+167 SPMPLPKQMV
-177 YADKVEEAVKL
+177 YGDKVEEAVKV

-195 VAKLLNAD
+195 VAKLLDAD
-203 DRWVALMYLG
+203 ARWVSLMYLG
-213 NEKSYADKFA
+213 NQKSYADKFA
-223 EAGVT
+223 EAGVKL
-228 IDKAEVTRLLGEE
+228 DKAEVVKILGEE
-241 PEFAMAESRYSKSH
+241 PEFAMAENRYSISH
-255 EVAKA
+255 EVAGKA
-260 VIESSR
+260 IVSAR
-266 TKKTLSDKI
+266 AKKTFSDKL

-298 IAVTIGSAFIDFF
+298 IAVTIGSAFIEFF

-324 YVLTDVF
+324 YLLGDVLGC
-331 HAPGFVSAIL
+331 PSFVTAIL

-476 KSLFQGQASNFVM
+476 NSLFQGQASNFVM

-511 DYIWRAGKVITIAVA
+511 DYIWRAGKVIALAVA

-541 VDVNGTET
+541 VDVDGTAT
-549 EIVKSEEGYQMVKEN
+549 EIVQAEDGYQMVKEN
-564 EEGEAENVALPEGF
+564 EAGEAENVALPEGF
-578 VVDESKI
+578 VVDESKVVK
-585 STANEFTAGNGDSE
+585 SNEFTAGNGDSE

-667 NDKVAK
+667 DGKAVEPAADA
-673 LEGESLPLAPAT
+673 STSSAT
-685 DAASAAPSSGDTP
+685 D
-698 QRPEASEESENVIAR
+698 
-713 SDSAEAIFSPDSS
+713 
-726 IAAAAD
+726 
-732 SAALAS
+732 
-738 NVIPATEPES
+738 
-748 GTSEAAPAEAAPA
+748 
-761 EAPAEETVAEPAEE
+761 
-775 EKPLIAGID
+775 KPLIAGID
-784 ECPAEEEEEGG
+784 ECPAEEEEDGG
-795 APDMKGAL
+795 APDIKGAV

-817 FGSLVDPL
+817 FGSLTDPL
-825 GTSGEL
+825 GTTGEL

-853 TCEEFAAIE
+853 TCEEYAAIE

-871 KTRVAVFEKL
+871 KTREAVFAKL

-888 SEDEMGAL
+888 SEDEMLAL

-903 TADIYAN
+903 TMDIYAN
-910 LRSYFHNPDKDGNP
+910 LRSYFHNPDKNGNP

-949 GVVAREIGLGL
+949 GVIAREIGLGL

-974 VAVLLYQVPVGGNTT
+974 VAVLLYQVPVGGNVT

-1006 LFGIKAN
+1006 LFGMKAN

>member
-1 MTAKHFTIAIAGN
+1 MAARKLLTIAIAGN

-24 ALTGSRQHVG
+24 ALTGARQHVG

-51 GRHIRVV
+51 DRQIRLV

-63 YAIFANAEDERA
+63 YALFANAEDERA

-81 SREADL
+81 SREASL
-87 IINIVDATNIERNLF
+87 IINIVDATNLERNLF

-108 DMHLPMVIAVNMMD
+108 DMKIPMVIAVNMMD
-122 IAEHRGIVLDLQALS
+122 IAENRGIQLDLDELS
-137 ETYGIPCIPLSAV
+137 NFYGVPCIPLSAV
-150 SDKSVMNF
+150 SEKSVTNF
-158 VGEMAHVLA
+158 ISQMGHVLA
-167 APMPLPKPMV
+167 SPMPLPKQMV
-177 YADKVEEAVKL
+177 YGDKVEEAVKV

-195 VAKLLNAD
+195 VAKLLDAD
-203 DRWVALMYLG
+203 SRWVSLMYLG
-213 NEKSYADKFA
+213 NQKSYADKFA
-223 EAGVT
+223 EAGVKL
-228 IDKAEVTRLLGEE
+228 DKAEVVKILGEE
-241 PEFAMAESRYSKSH
+241 PEFAMAENRYSISH
-255 EVAKA
+255 EVAGKA
-260 VIESSR
+260 TVSVR
-266 TKKTLSDKI
+266 AKKTFSDKL

-324 YVLTDVF
+324 YLLGDVLGC
-331 HAPGFVSAIL
+331 PSFVTAVL

-469 AYGLFLK
+469 VYGLFLK
-476 KSLFQGQASNFVM
+476 RSLFQGQASNFVM

-511 DYIWRAGKVITIAVA
+511 DYIWRAGKVITLAVA
-526 VLGFLNSFGIVEKMY
+526 ILGFLNSFGIVEKAA
-541 VDVNGTET
+541 D
-549 EIVKSEEGYQMVKEN
+549 EN
-564 EEGEAENVALPEGF
+564 APADEPAGF
-578 VVDESKI
+578 
-585 STANEFTAGNGDSE
+585 EFTAGNGDSE
-599 NSLLSVIGK
+599 NSLLSTIGK

-654 NSESGIQNSESNE
+654 AE
-667 NDKVAK
+667 
-673 LEGESLPLAPAT
+673 APAEENKAT
-685 DAASAAPSSGDTP
+685 EPVEEPKAEEPAPE
-698 QRPEASEESENVIAR
+698 QV
-713 SDSAEAIFSPDSS
+713 
-726 IAAAAD
+726 AAAD
-732 SAALAS
+732 SAATDSVKADS
-738 NVIPATEPES
+738 TVAVADSAVTDS
-748 GTSEAAPAEAAPA
+748 AAAPTEVVAEAAPA
-761 EAPAEETVAEPAEE
+761 EALAE
-775 EKPLIAGID
+775 EKPLIVGID

-795 APDMKGAL
+795 APDIKGAV

-817 FGSLVDPL
+817 FGSLTDPL
-825 GTSGEL
+825 GTTGEL

-853 TCEEFAAIE
+853 TCEEYAAIE

-871 KTRVAVFEKL
+871 KTREAVFAKL

-910 LRSYFHNPDKDGNP
+910 LRSYFHNPDKNGNP

-960 AILMATV
+960 AVLMATV

-974 VAVLLYQVPVGGNTT
+974 IAVLLYQVPVGGNMT

-1006 LFGIKAN
+1006 LFGMKAN

>member
-1 MTAKHFTIAIAGN
+1 MAPKLFTIAIAGN

-24 ALTGSRQHVG
+24 ALTGARQSVG

-42 KKEGYFELG
+42 KKEGFFELG
-51 GRHIRVV
+51 NQHIRVV

-63 YAIFANAEDERA
+63 YALFANAEDERA

-81 SREADL
+81 TREADL
-87 IINIVDATNIERNLF
+87 IVNIIDASNIERNLF
-102 LTSQLA
+102 LTSQLV
-108 DMHLPMVIAVNMMD
+108 DMQIPMVIAANMID
-122 IAEHRGIVLDLQALS
+122 IAEKRGLHLDLDILA
-137 ETYGIPCIPLSAV
+137 ERFGVPVIPLSAV
-150 SDKSVMNF
+150 NERSITNF
-158 VGEMAHVLA
+158 ISEMAHVIA
-167 APMPLPKPMV
+167 GKKMTPKAID
-177 YADKVEEAVKL
+177 YDEKVEAAVKY
-188 LEPKVAP
+188 LEPKVEP
-195 VAKLLNAD
+195 VAKLLDAD
-203 DRWVALMYLG
+203 ARWVSLMYLG

-223 EAGVT
+223 EAKVQ
-228 IDKAEVTRLLGEE
+228 INKAEVTQILGEE
-241 PEFAMAESRYSKSH
+241 SEFAMADSRYSLAH
-255 EVAKA
+255 EIAGKT
-260 VIESSR
+260 ILSNRSKR
-266 TKKTLSDKI
+266 TWSDKL
-275 DAVLLNRWAALPI
+275 DSVLLNRWASLPI
-288 FLVIMYLVFW
+288 FLLVMYLVFW
-298 IAVTIGSAFIDFF
+298 VAVTIGSAFIDFF

-324 YVLTDVF
+324 YLLTDVL

-445 AAFFGKMAGTV
+445 AAFFGTQAGTV
-456 VFLLYLAGVLFAI
+456 VFALYLAGVLFAI
-469 AYGLFLK
+469 VYGLILRR
-476 KSLFQGQASNFVM
+476 SLFVGEASNFVM

-496 PKFKSLMIHCWQRLR
+496 PKFKSLMIHSWLRLR
-511 DYIWRAGKVITIAVA
+511 DYVIRAGKVITIAVA
-526 VLGFLNSFGIVEKMY
+526 ILGFLNSFGFVDKLYTEINGEK
-541 VDVNGTET
+541 T
-549 EIVKSEEGYQMVKEN
+549 EIVKSEEGYAMVQDEKE
-564 EEGEAENVALPEGF
+564 VPLPEG
-578 VVDESKI
+578 VVIGESKVQTE
-585 STANEFTAGNGDSE
+585 SEFTAGNGDSE

-614 EPFGVEKE
+614 EPFGVESN

-649 MVGEN
+649 MAGPGDAVTDERRETRDESMGNSGE
-654 NSESGIQNSESNE
+654 G
-667 NDKVAK
+667 
-673 LEGESLPLAPAT
+673 LPLAPAS
-685 DAASAAPSSGDTP
+685 DAASATPSSGDTP
-698 QRPEASEESENVIAR
+698 QRPIADER
-713 SDSAEAIFSPDSS
+713 RETKDEKSDVV
-726 IAAAAD
+726 AAD
-732 SAALAS
+732 SAVADSA
-738 NVIPATEPES
+738 VAAEKVAES
-748 GTSEAAPAEAAPA
+748 A
-761 EAPAEETVAEPAEE
+761 EAPADGSASSPT
-775 EKPLIAGID
+775 EKPLIAGVD

-795 APDMKGAL
+795 APDILGAFK
-803 LEALGSIPANLAEV
+803 EALGTIPENLSEV
-817 FGSLVDPL
+817 FGSLTDIL

-831 EGQEAAELKKETL
+831 EAQNAAELKKVTL
-844 DKITDAKVL
+844 DKILDAKAI
-853 TCEEFAAIE
+853 TCEEYASIE
-862 TFGEEEEDE
+862 TFSEDE
-871 KTRVAVFEKL
+871 GADKAREEVFAKL
-881 AAAGLEL
+881 AAAGLTL
-888 SEDEMGAL
+888 SEDEIGAL

-910 LRSYFHNPDKDGNP
+910 LRSYFHNPDKNGNP

-949 GVVAREIGLGL
+949 GVVVREIGLGL
-960 AILMATV
+960 GVLMAVV
-967 QTLLAWA
+967 QTILAWA
-974 VAVLLYQVPVGGNTT
+974 VAVLLYQVPVGGNVF
-989 WIVAAIVVLVGT
+989 WIVSSIIVLVAT
-1001 GIFLK
+1001 FVFLK
-1006 LFGIKAN
+1006 LFGMSAN
-1013 KEKRFED
+1013 KKGRFED

>member
-1 MTAKHFTIAIAGN
+1 MAARKLLTIAIAGN

-24 ALTGSRQHVG
+24 ALTGARQHVG

-51 GRHIRVV
+51 DRQIRLV

-63 YAIFANAEDERA
+63 YALFANAEDERA

-81 SREADL
+81 SREASL
-87 IINIVDATNIERNLF
+87 IINIVDATNLERNLF

-108 DMHLPMVIAVNMMD
+108 DMKIPMVIAVNMMD
-122 IAEHRGIVLDLQALS
+122 IAENRGIQLDLDELS
-137 ETYGIPCIPLSAV
+137 DFYGVPCIPLSAV
-150 SDKSVMNF
+150 SEKSVTNF
-158 VGEMAHVLA
+158 ISQMGHVLA
-167 APMPLPKPMV
+167 SPMPLPKQMV
-177 YADKVEEAVKL
+177 YGDKVEEAVKV

-195 VAKLLNAD
+195 VAKLLDAD
-203 DRWVALMYLG
+203 SRWVSLMYLG
-213 NEKSYADKFA
+213 NQKSYADKFA
-223 EAGVT
+223 EAGVKL
-228 IDKAEVTRLLGEE
+228 DKAEVVKILGEE
-241 PEFAMAESRYSKSH
+241 PEFAMAENRYSISH
-255 EVAKA
+255 EVAGKA
-260 VIESSR
+260 IVSAR
-266 TKKTLSDKI
+266 AKKTFSDKL

-324 YVLTDVF
+324 YLLGDVLGC
-331 HAPGFVSAIL
+331 PSFVTAVL

-469 AYGLFLK
+469 VYGLFLK

-511 DYIWRAGKVITIAVA
+511 DYIWRAGKVITLAVA

-541 VDVNGTET
+541 VDVDGKTT
-549 EIVKSEEGYQMVKEN
+549 EIVQAEDGYQMVKEN
-564 EEGEAENVALPEGF
+564 EEGETENVALPEGF
-578 VVDESKI
+578 VVDESKVVK
-585 STANEFTAGNGDSE
+585 SNEFTAGNGDSE
-599 NSLLSVIGK
+599 NSLLSTIGK

-654 NSESGIQNSESNE
+654 AEAPADGSTSSAT
-667 NDKVAK
+667 DKVTEPAEVTVAK
-673 LEGESLPLAPAT
+673 EKAEEPAPEKVAVADSAAT
-685 DAASAAPSSGDTP
+685 DSVKADSTVAAVA
-698 QRPEASEESENVIAR
+698 
-713 SDSAEAIFSPDSS
+713 DS
-726 IAAAAD
+726 AAAD
-732 SAALAS
+732 SAVVADSA
-738 NVIPATEPES
+738 
-748 GTSEAAPAEAAPA
+748 AAPAESAEVVAEAAPA
-761 EAPAEETVAEPAEE
+761 EEKATEPAAE
-775 EKPLIAGID
+775 EKPLIVGID

-795 APDMKGAL
+795 APDIKGAV

-817 FGSLVDPL
+817 FGSLTDPL
-825 GTSGEL
+825 GTTGEL

-853 TCEEFAAIE
+853 TCEEYAAIE

-871 KTRVAVFEKL
+871 KTREAVFAKL

-903 TADIYAN
+903 TMDIYAN
-910 LRSYFHNPDKDGNP
+910 LRSYFHNPDKNGNP

-960 AILMATV
+960 AVLMATV

-974 VAVLLYQVPVGGNTT
+974 VAVLLYQVPVGGNVT

-1006 LFGIKAN
+1006 LFGMKAN

>member
-1 MTAKHFTIAIAGN
+1 MAARKLLTIAIAGN

-24 ALTGSRQHVG
+24 ALTGARQHVG

-51 GRHIRVV
+51 DRQIRLV

-63 YAIFANAEDERA
+63 YALFANAEDERA

-81 SREADL
+81 SREASL
-87 IINIVDATNIERNLF
+87 IINIVDATNLERNLF

-108 DMHLPMVIAVNMMD
+108 DMKIPMVIAVNMMD
-122 IAEHRGIVLDLQALS
+122 IAENRGIQLDLDELS
-137 ETYGIPCIPLSAV
+137 DFYGVPCLPLSAV
-150 SDKSVMNF
+150 SEKSVTNF
-158 VGEMAHVLA
+158 ISQMGHVLA
-167 APMPLPKPMV
+167 SPMALPKQMV
-177 YADKVEEAVKL
+177 YGDKVEEAVKV

-195 VAKLLNAD
+195 VAKLLDAD
-203 DRWVALMYLG
+203 ARWVSLMYLG
-213 NEKSYADKFA
+213 NQKSYADKFA
-223 EAGVT
+223 EAGVKL
-228 IDKAEVTRLLGEE
+228 DKAEVVKILGEE
-241 PEFAMAESRYSKSH
+241 PEFAMAENRYSISH
-255 EVAKA
+255 EVAGKA
-260 VIESSR
+260 TVSVR
-266 TKKTLSDKI
+266 TKKTFSDKL

-288 FLVIMYLVFW
+288 FLVVMYLVFW
-298 IAVTIGSAFIDFF
+298 IAVTIGSAFIEFF

-324 YVLTDVF
+324 YLLGDVLGC
-331 HAPGFVSAIL
+331 PSFVTAVL

-476 KSLFQGQASNFVM
+476 NSLFQGQASNFVM

-511 DYIWRAGKVITIAVA
+511 DYIWRAGKVITLAVA
-526 VLGFLNSFGIVEKMY
+526 VLGFLNSFGIVEKA
-541 VDVNGTET
+541 VDDASTGSATET
-549 EIVKSEEGYQMVKEN
+549 EQS
-564 EEGEAENVALPEGF
+564 AGF
-578 VVDESKI
+578 
-585 STANEFTAGNGDSE
+585 EFTAGNGDSE
-599 NSLLSVIGK
+599 NSLLSIIGK

-614 EPFGVEKE
+614 EPFGVERE

-649 MVGEN
+649 MAGEN

-667 NDKVAK
+667 
-673 LEGESLPLAPAT
+673 EGKA
-685 DAASAAPSSGDTP
+685 
-698 QRPEASEESENVIAR
+698 
-713 SDSAEAIFSPDSS
+713 
-726 IAAAAD
+726 
-732 SAALAS
+732 
-738 NVIPATEPES
+738 
-748 GTSEAAPAEAAPA
+748 
-761 EAPAEETVAEPAEE
+761 AEPAADASTSSATD
-775 EKPLIAGID
+775 KPLIAGID
-784 ECPAEEEEEGG
+784 ECPAEEEEGG
-795 APDMKGAL
+795 APDIKGAV

-817 FGSLVDPL
+817 FGSLTDPL
-825 GTSGEL
+825 GTTGEL
-831 EGQEAAELKKETL
+831 EDQEAAELKKETL

-853 TCEEFAAIE
+853 TCEEYAAIE
-862 TFGEEEEDE
+862 TFGEEKVDE
-871 KTRVAVFEKL
+871 KTREAVFAKL

-888 SEDEMGAL
+888 SEDEMLAL

-910 LRSYFHNPDKDGNP
+910 LRSYFHNPDKNGNP

-949 GVVAREIGLGL
+949 GVIAREIGLGL

-974 VAVLLYQVPVGGNTT
+974 VAVLLYQVPVGGNVT

-1006 LFGIKAN
+1006 LFGMKAN

>member
-1 MTAKHFTIAIAGN
+1 MAARKLLTIAIAGN

-24 ALTGSRQHVG
+24 ALTGARQHVG

-51 GRHIRVV
+51 DRQIRLV

-63 YAIFANAEDERA
+63 YALFANAEDERA

-81 SREADL
+81 SREASL
-87 IINIVDATNIERNLF
+87 IINIVDATNLERNLF

-108 DMHLPMVIAVNMMD
+108 DMKIPMVIAVNMMD
-122 IAEHRGIVLDLQALS
+122 IAENRGIQLDLDELS
-137 ETYGIPCIPLSAV
+137 DFYGVPCIPLSAV
-150 SDKSVMNF
+150 SEKSVTNF
-158 VGEMAHVLA
+158 ISQMGHVLA
-167 APMPLPKPMV
+167 SPMPVPKQIA
-177 YADKVEEAVKL
+177 YADKVEEAVKV

-195 VAKLLNAD
+195 VAELLATD
-203 DRWVALMYLG
+203 ARWVSLMYLG
-213 NEKSYADKFA
+213 NQKSYADKFA

-228 IDKAEVTRLLGEE
+228 LHKADVVKILGEE
-241 PEFAMAESRYSKSH
+241 PEFAMAENRYSIAH
-255 EVAKA
+255 EVAGKA
-260 VIESSR
+260 VVEKR
-266 TKKTLSDKI
+266 AKKTFSDKL

-298 IAVTIGSAFIDFF
+298 IAVTIGSAFIDLF

-324 YVLTDVF
+324 YVLGDVLGC
-331 HAPGFVSAIL
+331 PSFVTAIL

-456 VFLLYLAGVLFAI
+456 VFLLYLAGVLFAV

-496 PKFKSLMIHCWQRLR
+496 PKVKSLMIHCWQRLR
-511 DYIWRAGKVITIAVA
+511 DYIWRAGKVITLAVA

-541 VDVNGTET
+541 VDVNGEKT
-549 EIVKSEEGYQMVKEN
+549 EIVKAEDGFQMVKEN

-654 NSESGIQNSESNE
+654 EEAAE
-667 NDKVAK
+667 EAK
-673 LEGESLPLAPAT
+673 PAEEPKAEAPAPEQVAVA
-685 DAASAAPSSGDTP
+685 DSAAT
-698 QRPEASEESENVIAR
+698 
-713 SDSAEAIFSPDSS
+713 DSVKADSTV
-726 IAAAAD
+726 AAAD
-732 SAALAS
+732 SAVTDSAVVADS
-738 NVIPATEPES
+738 A
-748 GTSEAAPAEAAPA
+748 AAPAESAEVVAEAAPA
-761 EAPAEETVAEPAEE
+761 E
-775 EKPLIAGID
+775 EKPLIVGID

-795 APDMKGAL
+795 APDIKGAV

-817 FGSLVDPL
+817 FGSLTDPL
-825 GTSGEL
+825 GTTGEL

-853 TCEEFAAIE
+853 TCEEYAAIE

-871 KTRVAVFEKL
+871 KTREAVFAKL

-910 LRSYFHNPDKDGNP
+910 LRSYFHNPDKNGTP

-960 AILMATV
+960 AVLMATV

-974 VAVLLYQVPVGGNTT
+974 IAVLLYQVPVGGNVT
-989 WIVAAIVVLVGT
+989 WIVAAIAVLVGT

-1006 LFGIKAN
+1006 LFGMKAN

>member
-1 MTAKHFTIAIAGN
+1 MAARKLLTIAIAGN

-24 ALTGSRQHVG
+24 ALTGARQHVG

-51 GRHIRVV
+51 DRQIRLV

-63 YAIFANAEDERA
+63 YALFANAEDERA

-81 SREADL
+81 SREASL
-87 IINIVDATNIERNLF
+87 IINIVDATNLERNLF
-102 LTSQLA
+102 LTGQLA
-108 DMHLPMVIAVNMMD
+108 DMKIPMVIAVNMMD
-122 IAEHRGIVLDLQALS
+122 IAENRGIQLDLDELS
-137 ETYGIPCIPLSAV
+137 DFYGVPCIPLSAV
-150 SDKSVMNF
+150 SEKSVTNF
-158 VGEMAHVLA
+158 ISQMGHVLA
-167 APMPLPKPMV
+167 SPMPVPKQIA
-177 YADKVEEAVKL
+177 YADKVEEAVKV

-195 VAKLLNAD
+195 VAELLATD
-203 DRWVALMYLG
+203 ARWVSLMYLG
-213 NEKSYADKFA
+213 NQKSYADKFA

-228 IDKAEVTRLLGEE
+228 LHKADVVKILGEE
-241 PEFAMAESRYSKSH
+241 PEFAMAENRYSIAH
-255 EVAKA
+255 EVAGKA
-260 VIESSR
+260 VVEKR
-266 TKKTLSDKI
+266 AKKTFSDKL

-311 DVLFGAIFVDGLG
+311 DTLFGAIFVDGLG
-324 YVLTDVF
+324 YVLTDVL
-331 HAPGFVSAIL
+331 HAPGFVAAIL

-456 VFLLYLAGVLFAI
+456 VFLLYLAGVLFAV

-511 DYIWRAGKVITIAVA
+511 DYIWRAGKVITLAVA
-526 VLGFLNSFGIVEKMY
+526 VLGFLNSFGIVEK
-541 VDVNGTET
+541 
-549 EIVKSEEGYQMVKEN
+549 
-564 EEGEAENVALPEGF
+564 A
-578 VVDESKI
+578 VDENAP
-585 STANEFTAGNGDSE
+585 TNEPAGFEFTAGNGDSE

-649 MVGEN
+649 MAGEN
-654 NSESGIQNSESNE
+654 EDERRETKDERVDGG
-667 NDKVAK
+667 
-673 LEGESLPLAPAT
+673 EGLPLAPAA
-685 DAASAAPSSGDTP
+685 DAASATPSSGDTP
-698 QRPEASEESENVIAR
+698 QRPEASEGSSEVAATT
-713 SDSAEAIFSPDSS
+713 DSAV
-726 IAAAAD
+726 AAPD
-732 SAALAS
+732 SAATDT
-738 NVIPATEPES
+738 NKVT
-748 GTSEAAPAEAAPA
+748 
-761 EAPAEETVAEPAEE
+761 EPAEVTVPE
-775 EKPLIAGID
+775 EKPLIVGID

-795 APDMKGAL
+795 APDIKGAV

-817 FGSLVDPL
+817 FGSLTDPL

-844 DKITDAKVL
+844 DKITDAKML
-853 TCEEFAAIE
+853 TCEEYAAIE

-871 KTRVAVFEKL
+871 KTRETVFAKL

-910 LRSYFHNPDKDGNP
+910 LRSYFHNPDKNGNP

-960 AILMATV
+960 AVLMATV

-974 VAVLLYQVPVGGNTT
+974 VSVLLYQVPVGGDTK
-989 WIVAAIVVLVGT
+989 WIVAAIAVLVGT

-1006 LFGIKAN
+1006 LFGMKAN